1 MSNKNQSLLKKQTR
15 ALSKSKQKRIA
26 ASLVSLAVL
35 GTSGLLAVA
44 GQTKVQAATTSTTA
58 ASKAVTSSDVVKAVQ
73 DNIKTTAYVS
83 KSDITAAEADGPFL
97 AGVSS
102 DINFAA
108 FGGDG
113 MLTRLLLNS
122 SDGAAWS
129 NNGSGSNSPLLPVEG
144 LTEADGYTYQVKL
157 TDPEFADKTTNQEL
171 LTALQETTATELNAT
186 VTVYQN
192 NAQVATKKVQFKIG
206 IPDIQSALDNT
217 VKSEATLSV
226 SDVTNGKGTDS
237 PYTAGINSDL
247 DFSAFGGDGMIS
259 RRLLK
264 ASDDA
269 AWSDNGSAG
278 TNAALL
284 AASNFTAGQFTYNVS
299 LSGVLA
305 GKTGDELVQALQ
317 ANPGKYTATVN
328 VYASDNTST
337 PVATKTVALTV
348 DESIQNSVSKNIK
361 DTVTVSGEKVGAA
374 NFTGPFSA
382 GVNQV
387 IPFEAYGGDGM
398 LTRLLIN
405 STDEKWSDNGVDQNA
420 AIAPAANLEADKYF
434 YEVDL
439 DGAAAGKTG
448 EDLVKALQANPGK
461 YTATTKV
468 YAAGADGKADTS
480 SVIAT
485 KTTTVNIEKAVYNGV
500 KLYRAYNPNSGE
512 HLYTVSKS
520 EFDGVIK
527 AGWTDEG
534 TAWKTAN
541 EAVGTPVYRLYN
553 KNSGEHF
560 YTSSEA
566 EYNSVANAGWN
577 KEGVAF
583 YSADKAEGVAVYRAF
598 NPNAKG
604 AGSHLFTTSVSEKDG
619 IVSKGWKDEGIAF
632 YGVK

>member
-1 MSNKNQSLLKKQTR
+1 MSNKNQSLLKKQTK

-35 GTSGLLAVA
+35 GTSGLLAVG

-58 ASKAVTSSDVVKAVQ
+58 TSKAVTTNDVVKSVQ
-73 DNIKTTAYVS
+73 DNIKNVAYVS
-83 KSDITAAEADGPFL
+83 KSDIAAATANGPFL

-102 DINFAA
+102 QIPYAA

-129 NNGSGSNSPLLPVEG
+129 NNGDGKNAALLPVDG
-144 LTEADGYTYQVKL
+144 ITEADGYTYQVKL
-157 TDPEFADKTTNQEL
+157 TDPEFADKTSEADL
-171 LTALQETTATELNAT
+171 LAALQGTTATDLSAK

-192 NAQVATKKVQFKIG
+192 NAEVATKNVEFRIG
-206 IPDIQSALDNT
+206 TPNIQAALDNS

-226 SDVTNGKGTDS
+226 TDVTNGKGTDS

-247 DFSAFGGDGMIS
+247 EFAAFGGDGMIS

-264 ASDDA
+264 ASDSA
-269 AWSDNGSAG
+269 PWSDNGSAG

-284 AASNFTAGQFTYNVS
+284 AASNFTAGEYTYNVT
-299 LSGVLA
+299 LDGAAA
-305 GKTGDELVQALQ
+305 GKTGDALVKALQ
-317 ANPGKYTATVN
+317 ENPGKYTATVN
-328 VYASDNTST
+328 VYAVGNTT

-348 DESIQNSVSKNIK
+348 DASIQNAVAKNIK
-361 DTVTVSGEKVGAA
+361 DSVTVSGEKVGAA
-374 NFTGPFSA
+374 NFAGPFSA
-382 GVNQV
+382 GVNEV

-405 STDEKWSDNGVDQNA
+405 STDTKWSDNGVDQNA
-420 AIAPAANLEADKYF
+420 AIAPAANLQEGKYF

-448 EDLVKALQANPGK
+448 EALVKALQANPGK

-485 KTTTVNIEKAVYNGV
+485 KTSTVTIEKAEYKGV
-500 KLYRAYNPNSGE
+500 ALYRAYNPNSGE
-512 HLYTVSKS
+512 HLFTVSKS
-520 EFDGVIK
+520 EFDGLIK

-553 KNSGEHF
+553 SNSGEHF
-560 YTSSEA
+560 YTTSES
-566 EYNSVANAGWN
+566 EYNYVAKAGWN

-619 IVSKGWKDEGIAF
+619 IVNKGWRDEGIAF